1 MQTMIAASFVYG
13 PSAIKVGPIL
23 DLLPCEDG
31 LSHCQIRGDKL
42 LRSSTLNNTSRL
54 SHSNKALLSER
65 ITKLA
70 KALSDGVYER
80 EDTIKMCLLAAL
92 AGESVFLLG
101 PPGIAKSLI
110 AKRLIQAFDH
120 SSYFEYL
127 MTRFSTPEE
136 VFGPLSIQELK
147 DNGRYLRL
155 TKGYLPTAQV
165 VFLDEIWKAGP
176 AILNTL
182 LTVVNEKTFKNGSD
196 IERVPMR
203 LLVSASNEL
212 PDEDSGLEALYDRML
227 VRIFVNRIQNKQNFK
242 SMLTVGTVQE
252 AEVPKELVITDQ
264 EYHQWQQE
272 LERLTLS
279 NEVFEKLYQL
289 KTMLEEKAKQ
299 AGVEFAQSDMYVS
312 DRRWKKAVK
321 LLKASA
327 YFNGRDEINPLDLLL
342 LQDCL
347 WNSPESLEIVQSVLK
362 EFALKHAFDQ
372 QEVEHQ
378 ISVCREDLAEIQ
390 EELESEFAMMLSMES
405 TTGLIKKQIH
415 HFDISKAKQYKVG
428 NATDL
433 VKLVLL
439 QSNMSVSESEKGD
452 SRWVYVPKNELER
465 VIKDGQGDVYGYVNQ
480 NTSLCRIR
488 FEMDA
493 ANNLVI
499 KDIANRAVL
508 VGLVTNKGLDA
519 SLYQEWQSK
528 SQQALAQ
535 LTHAEHHLRQVKSN
549 FRGALP
555 HGFVNPELPRLME
568 ASLQQLTQ
576 QLESTK
582 TECER
587 TVFRFNNLDQFF
599 S

>member
-1 MQTMIAASFVYG
+1 MIKPTQV
-13 PSAIKVGPIL
+13 
-23 DLLPCEDG
+23 
-31 LSHCQIRGDKL
+31 
-42 LRSSTLNNTSRL
+42 
-54 SHSNKALLSER
+54 SHSQKALLSER
-65 ITKLA
+65 INKLA
-70 KALSDGVYER
+70 QALSDGVYER
-80 EDTIKMCLLAAL
+80 EDTIKLCLLAAL

-110 AKRLIQAFDH
+110 AKRLIQAFDN

-155 TKGYLPTAQV
+155 TEGYLPTAQV

-227 VRIFVNRIQNKQNFK
+227 VRVFVNRIQNKQNFK
-242 SMLTVGTVQE
+242 SMLTVGTPQE
-252 AEVPKELVITDQ
+252 AQIPEGLAITDE
-264 EYHQWQQE
+264 EYHQWQGE
-272 LERLTLS
+272 LENLALTD
-279 NEVFEKLYQL
+279 EVFEKLFEL
-289 KTMLEEKAKQ
+289 KSLLEQ
-299 AGVEFAQSDMYVS
+299 AASESTGVDIADTDMYVS

-327 YFNGRDEINPLDLLL
+327 YFNGRDAINPLDLLL

-347 WNSPESLEIVQSVLK
+347 WNSPESREVVRNVVK

-372 QEVEHQ
+372 QDVEQQ
-378 ISVCREDLAEIQ
+378 ISLCREELDDIQ
-390 EELESEFAMMLSMES
+390 EELESEFGIMLSLES
-405 TTGLIKKQIH
+405 STGLLKKQVNSY
-415 HFDISKAKQYKVG
+415 DISGAKSYKVG
-428 NATDL
+428 SAFDL

-465 VIKDGQGDVYGYVNQ
+465 VIKEGHGDVYGYVNQ
-480 NTSLCRIR
+480 NTNMCRLR
-488 FEMDA
+488 FDVDA

-508 VGLVTNKGLDA
+508 VSVVTNKGLDA
-519 SLYQEWQSK
+519 SLYQEWLTK
-528 SQQALAQ
+528 AEQAMAQ
-535 LTHAEHHLRQVKSN
+535 LDHAEHHLRKVRSN
-549 FRGALP
+549 FHGALP
-555 HGFVNPELPRLME
+555 HNFIDPELPRAME
-568 ASLQQLTQ
+568 ASLQHIQ
-576 QLESTK
+576 QVLESTK

-587 TVFRFNNLDQFF
+587 TVFRFKNLDQFF

>member
-1 MQTMIAASFVYG
+1 MIKPTQV
-13 PSAIKVGPIL
+13 
-23 DLLPCEDG
+23 
-31 LSHCQIRGDKL
+31 
-42 LRSSTLNNTSRL
+42 
-54 SHSNKALLSER
+54 SHSQKALLSER
-65 ITKLA
+65 INKLA
-70 KALSDGVYER
+70 QALSDGVYER
-80 EDTIKMCLLAAL
+80 EDTIKLCLLAAL

-110 AKRLIQAFDH
+110 AKRLIQAFDN

-155 TKGYLPTAQV
+155 TEGYLPTAQV

-227 VRIFVNRIQNKQNFK
+227 VRVFVNRIQNKQNFK
-242 SMLTVGTVQE
+242 SMLTVGTPQE
-252 AEVPKELVITDQ
+252 AQIPEGLAITDE
-264 EYHQWQQE
+264 EYHQWQGE
-272 LERLTLS
+272 LENLALTD
-279 NEVFEKLYQL
+279 EVFEKLFEL
-289 KTMLEEKAKQ
+289 KNLLEQ
-299 AGVEFAQSDMYVS
+299 AASESTGVDIADTDMYVS

-327 YFNGRDEINPLDLLL
+327 YFNGRDAINPLDLLL

-347 WNSPESLEIVQSVLK
+347 WNSPESREVVRNVVK

-372 QEVEHQ
+372 QDVEQQ
-378 ISVCREDLAEIQ
+378 ISLCREELDDIQ
-390 EELESEFAMMLSMES
+390 EELESEFGIMLSLES
-405 TTGLIKKQIH
+405 STGLLKKQVNSY
-415 HFDISKAKQYKVG
+415 DISGAKSYKVG
-428 NATDL
+428 SAFDL

-465 VIKDGQGDVYGYVNQ
+465 VIKEGHGDVYGYVNQ
-480 NTSLCRIR
+480 NTNMCRLR
-488 FEMDA
+488 FDVDA

-508 VGLVTNKGLDA
+508 VSVVTNKGLDA
-519 SLYQEWQSK
+519 SLYQEWLTK
-528 SQQALAQ
+528 AEQAMAQ
-535 LTHAEHHLRQVKSN
+535 LDHAEHHLRKVRSN
-549 FRGALP
+549 FHGALP
-555 HGFVNPELPRLME
+555 HNFIDPELPRAME
-568 ASLQQLTQ
+568 ASLQHIQ
-576 QLESTK
+576 QVLESTK

-587 TVFRFNNLDQFF
+587 TVFRFKNLDQFF

>member
-1 MQTMIAASFVYG
+1 MINPTQV
-13 PSAIKVGPIL
+13 
-23 DLLPCEDG
+23 
-31 LSHCQIRGDKL
+31 SHA
-42 LRSSTLNNTSRL
+42 
-54 SHSNKALLSER
+54 HKALLSER
-65 ITKLA
+65 INKLA
-70 KALSDGVYER
+70 SALSDGVYER
-80 EDTIKMCLLAAL
+80 EDTIKLCLLAAL

-110 AKRLIQAFDH
+110 AKRLIQAFDN

-155 TKGYLPTAQV
+155 TEGYLPTAQV

-227 VRIFVNRIQNKQNFK
+227 VRVFVNRIQNKQNFK
-242 SMLTVGTVQE
+242 SMLTVGTLQE
-252 AEVPKELVITDQ
+252 AKVPEGLAITDA
-264 EYHQWQQE
+264 EYHQWQAE
-272 LERLTLS
+272 LEQLELS
-279 NEVFEKLYQL
+279 DEVFEKLFDL
-289 KTMLEEKAKQ
+289 KSMLEKA
-299 AGVEFAQSDMYVS
+299 ASESTGVDIANTDMYVS

-327 YFNGRDEINPLDLLL
+327 YFNGRDSINPLDLLL

-347 WNSPESLEIVQSVLK
+347 WNSPESREVVQNVIR

-372 QEVEHQ
+372 QEVEQQ
-378 ISVCREDLAEIQ
+378 ITLCREELSDIQ
-390 EELESEFAMMLSMES
+390 EELESQFGIMLSTES
-405 TTGLIKKQIH
+405 STGLLKKQVNSY
-415 HFDISKAKQYKVG
+415 DISNAKSYKVG
-428 NATDL
+428 SAYDL

-452 SRWVYVPKNELER
+452 SRWVYLPKNELER
-465 VIKDGQGDVYGYVNQ
+465 VIKEGSGDVYGYVNQ
-480 NTSLCRIR
+480 NTNLCRLR
-488 FEMDA
+488 FDVDA
-493 ANNLVI
+493 SNHLVI
-499 KDIANRAVL
+499 KDIANRAVM
-508 VGLVTNKGLDA
+508 VAVVTTKGLDD
-519 SLYQEWQSK
+519 STYQEWLGK
-528 SQQALAQ
+528 SEKALDQ
-535 LTHAEHHLRQVKSN
+535 LNHAEHHLRKVRSH
-549 FRGALP
+549 FHGALP
-555 HGFVNPELPRLME
+555 HNFVDPELPRSME
-568 ASLQQLTQ
+568 ASLQNIQ
-576 QLESTK
+576 QVLESTQ

-587 TVFRFNNLDQFF
+587 TVFRFKNLNQFF

>member
-1 MQTMIAASFVYG
+1 MISPNRV
-13 PSAIKVGPIL
+13 
-23 DLLPCEDG
+23 
-31 LSHCQIRGDKL
+31 
-42 LRSSTLNNTSRL
+42 
-54 SHSNKALLSER
+54 SHSQKALLSER
-65 ITKLA
+65 ISKLA
-70 KALSDGVYER
+70 QALSDGVYER
-80 EDTIKMCLLAAL
+80 EETIKLCLLAAL

-110 AKRLIQAFDH
+110 AKRLIQAFDN

-155 TKGYLPTAQV
+155 TEGYLPTAQV

-196 IERVPMR
+196 IHRVPMR

-227 VRIFVNRIQNKQNFK
+227 VRVFVNRIQNKNNFK
-242 SMLTVGTVQE
+242 SMLTVGTPQE
-252 AEVPKELVITDQ
+252 AAIPEGLAITDE
-264 EYHQWQQE
+264 EYHQWQSE
-272 LERLTLS
+272 LDKLELS
-279 NEVFEKLYQL
+279 DDVFEKLFEL
-289 KTMLEEKAKQ
+289 KTMLENA
-299 AGVEFAQSDMYVS
+299 ATSTTGVDVADTDMYVS

-327 YFNGRDEINPLDLLL
+327 YFNGRDSINPLDLLL

-347 WNSPESLEIVQSVLK
+347 WNSPESRDVVRNVIKQ
-362 EFALKHAFDQ
+362 FALNHAFDQ
-372 QEVEHQ
+372 QEVEQQ
-378 ISVCREDLAEIQ
+378 ITLCREELGDIQ
-390 EELESEFAMMLSMES
+390 EALESQFGITLGTET

-415 HFDISKAKQYKVG
+415 SYDISNAKSYKVG
-428 NATDL
+428 SAFDL

-480 NTSLCRIR
+480 NTNMCRLR
-488 FEMDA
+488 FDLDA

-508 VGLVTNKGLDA
+508 VSVVTNKGLDE
-519 SLYQEWQSK
+519 SLYQEWLTK
-528 SQQALAQ
+528 SEQAMSQ
-535 LTHAEHHLRQVKSN
+535 LENAEHHLRKVRSN
-549 FRGALP
+549 FHGALP
-555 HGFVNPELPRLME
+555 HGFIDQELPRVME
-568 ASLQQLTQ
+568 ASLQNLQ
-576 QLESTK
+576 QVLESTK
-582 TECER
+582 SECER
-587 TVFRFNNLDQFF
+587 TVFRFKNLNQFF